1 MTRTVDDSSHSPAR
15 KRRDLEDRK
24 RMEYRRAIED
34 FSERRRLNYEMHD
47 YPELVAASTLGAMA
61 LNRHA

>member
-24 RMEYRRAIED
+24 RMAYRRAIED
-34 FSERRRLNYEMHD
+34 FSERRRLNYEIHD
-47 YPELVAASTLGAMA
+47 YPELTAANAMLG
-61 LNRHA
+61 LVLHRHG